1 MTTEYEPGQKIK
13 AVYRT
18 SVYKP
23 NIGGWRSE
31 RVYAELEVISPGRA
45 KVIRA
50 NLEPAMS
57 NRQRF
62 SVSNAAAKEK
72 GKIKIISKLDSV
84 ELIDYT
90 PTGLRE
96 VAEWNLKAEGFRSL
110 QDRIELEGADMNS
123 AYPKVI
129 E

>member
-1 MTTEYEPGQKIK
+1 MTTEYVPGQKIS
-13 AVYRT
+13 AVYCT

-31 RVYAELEVISPGRA
+31 RVFAELEVISPGRA
-45 KVIRA
+45 RVVWA
-50 NLEPAMS
+50 NLDPAMS

-62 SVSNAAAKEK
+62 NVSEAAAKEK

-84 ELIDYT
+84 E
-90 PTGLRE
+90 
-96 VAEWNLKAEGFRSL
+96 
-110 QDRIELEGADMNS
+110 
-123 AYPKVI
+123 VI

>member
-1 MTTEYEPGQKIK
+1 MTTEYVPGQKIR
-13 AVYRT
+13 AVYWT

-31 RVYAELEVISPGRA
+31 RVYAELEVISPRRA

-62 SVSNAAAKEK
+62 SPSYAAANEI
-72 GKIKIISKLDSV
+72 GKVKIISGLDSV
-84 ELIDYT
+84 E
-90 PTGLRE
+90 
-96 VAEWNLKAEGFRSL
+96 
-110 QDRIELEGADMNS
+110 
-123 AYPKVI
+123 VI